1 MPKDHV
7 EMRLESS
14 DFPCEH
20 VQISRMSGEEA
31 ISRLFA
37 FDLEIV
43 VLTPGELTLEELV
56 GAEAD
61 LVFTLSG
68 DELHR
73 VHGMVSGVEDLLDS
87 QPLFRSFK
95 LRLSPRAFRL
105 TLVETQEIFLDL
117 NVPDIIKNKLEL
129 VGLGPEDVQFRLMS
143 TYPVREFVV
152 QYMETD
158 LAFISRLTEH
168 LGISFFFEQ
177 REGKD
182 VLVFTDHASGF
193 PKIVRDTPVI
203 FRPRGELCD
212 VFALVQRRRVMPA
225 AFVQQDYNYRT
236 PLLDLTSTFDVPE
249 GFAGGVVEYAQNPK
263 TPEASQLL
271 AKVRA
276 EERYA
281 ETHYYEGKS
290 DVCGF
295 APGIVFKLDDHPR
308 LEGGKDLLLVSVSHA
323 MTQVVVGFSKDPD
336 VTPYTNEFRAADAA
350 RVYRPARATRRPRI
364 DGVLT
369 GVIEPNV
376 DSVMGQLAQL
386 DEQGRYTVR
395 FYFDPAPLG
404 GRPLST
410 HRVRMIQQHSGPNYG
425 THMPLKAGTEVLVV
439 FVDGDPDR
447 PLIVGSVHNPVTPS
461 PVTSRNPSM
470 HRIVTA
476 SGIMIEMKD
485 HFANGSQS

>member
-1 MPKDHV
+1 MPKDRV
-7 EMRLESS
+7 EVRLESS
-14 DFPCEH
+14 DFACEH
-20 VQISRMSGEEA
+20 VQISRMNGEEA

-43 VLTPGELTLEELV
+43 VLTPGELTLDELV
-56 GAEAD
+56 GSEAD
-61 LVFTLSG
+61 LVFDVG
-68 DELHR
+68 GAELRR
-73 VHGMVSGVEDLLDS
+73 VHGMISGVEDLLDS
-87 QPLFRSFK
+87 EPSFRTFR

-117 NVPDIIKNKLEL
+117 SVPDIVKAKLAL
-129 VGLGPEDVQFRLMS
+129 VGLGDGDVQMRLMG
-143 TYPVREFVV
+143 TYPAREFVV
-152 QYMETD
+152 QYKETD

-177 REGKD
+177 HDGKD
-182 VLVFTDHASGF
+182 LLVFTDHAHGF
-193 PKIVRDTPVI
+193 AKIEREAPVVY
-203 FRPRGELCD
+203 RPRGEQCD
-212 VFALVQRRRVMPA
+212 VFALVEKRRVMPA

-236 PLLDLTSTFDVPE
+236 PLLDLTTTHEVPE
-249 GFAGGVVEYAQNPK
+249 GFAGGVVEYCQHPK
-263 TPEASQLL
+263 TPEASQSL
-271 AKVRA
+271 AKIRA
-276 EERYA
+276 EERFA
-281 ETHYYEGKS
+281 ETRYLEGKS
-290 DVCGF
+290 DVCAF
-295 APGIVFKLDDHPR
+295 AAGATFHLADHPR
-308 LEGGKDLLLVSVSHA
+308 FESGRDFLLVSVTHA
-323 MTQVVVGFSKDPD
+323 LTQVVVGFSMSPE
-336 VTPYTNEFRAADAA
+336 VTAYVNELHVTDAA
-350 RVYRPARATRRPRI
+350 RVYRPARATKRPRI

-376 DSVMGQLAQL
+376 DGVMGQMAQL

-395 FYFDPAPLG
+395 FYFDPSPIG
-404 GRPLST
+404 GKPLST

-447 PLIVGSVHNPVTPS
+447 PLIVGSVHNPVTPT

-485 HFANGSQS
+485 HF

>member
-1 MPKDHV
+1 MPKDRV
-7 EMRLESS
+7 EVRLESN
-14 DFPCEH
+14 DFACEH
-20 VQISRMSGEEA
+20 VQISRMNGEEG

-43 VLTPGELTLEELV
+43 VLTPGELAIDELI

-61 LVFTLSG
+61 LVFDVGGT
-68 DELHR
+68 ELRR
-73 VHGMVSGVEDLLDS
+73 VHGMISGVEDLLDS
-87 QPLFRSFK
+87 EPSFRTFRI
-95 LRLSPRAFRL
+95 RLSPRAFRL

-117 NVPDIIKNKLEL
+117 SVPDIVKAKLAL
-129 VGLGPEDVQFRLMS
+129 VGLGDEDVQMRLMA
-143 TYPVREFVV
+143 TYPTREFVV
-152 QYMETD
+152 QYKETD

-177 REGKD
+177 HDGKD
-182 VLVFTDHASGF
+182 LLVFTDHAHGF
-193 PKIVRDTPVI
+193 AKIERAAPVVY
-203 FRPRGELCD
+203 RPRGEQCD
-212 VFALVQRRRVMPA
+212 VFALVEKRRVMPS

-236 PLLDLTSTFDVPE
+236 PLLDLTTTYEVPE
-249 GFAGGVVEYAQNPK
+249 GFAGGVVEYCQHPK
-263 TPEASQLL
+263 TPEASQSL

-276 EERYA
+276 EERFA
-281 ETHYYEGKS
+281 ETRYLEGKS
-290 DVCGF
+290 DVCAFSAGATF
-295 APGIVFKLDDHPR
+295 HLDDHPR
-308 LEGGKDLLLVSVSHA
+308 FESGRDFLLASVTHA
-323 MTQVVVGFSKDPD
+323 ATQVVVGFSMSPEITAY
-336 VTPYTNEFRAADAA
+336 VNEFRVTDAA
-350 RVYRPARATRRPRI
+350 RIYRPARATKRPRI

-376 DSVMGQLAQL
+376 DGVMGQMAQL

-395 FYFDPAPLG
+395 FYFDPSPIG

-447 PLIVGSVHNPVTPS
+447 PLIVGSVHNPVTPT

-485 HFANGSQS
+485 HF

>member
-1 MPKDHV
+1 MPKDRV
-7 EMRLESS
+7 EVRLEST
-14 DFPCEH
+14 DFACEH
-20 VQISRMSGEEA
+20 VHIARMNGDEA

-43 VLTPGELTLEELV
+43 VVTPGELTLDELS
-56 GAEAD
+56 GSEAD
-61 LVFTLSG
+61 LVFSLG
-68 DELHR
+68 GAELRR

-87 QPLFRSFK
+87 EPSFRTFR

-117 NVPDIIKNKLEL
+117 SVPDIIKAKLAL
-129 VGLGPEDVQFRLMS
+129 VGLGDDDVQMRLMS
-143 TYPVREFVV
+143 TYPAREFVV
-152 QYMETD
+152 QYKETD

-177 REGKD
+177 HEGRD
-182 VLVFTDHASGF
+182 LLVFTDHAHGF
-193 PKIVRDTPVI
+193 SPIVRDAPVL
-203 FRPRGELCD
+203 FRPRGEQCD
-212 VFALVQRRRVMPA
+212 VFGLVSKRQIMPA

-236 PLLDLTSTFDVPE
+236 PLLDLTTTHEVPE
-249 GFAGGVVEYAQNPK
+249 GFAGGVVEYCQHPK
-263 TPEASQLL
+263 TPEASQSL
-271 AKVRA
+271 ARVRA
-276 EERYA
+276 EERFA
-281 ETHYYEGKS
+281 ETRYLEGKG
-290 DVCGF
+290 DVCAFSAGATF
-295 APGIVFKLDDHPR
+295 HLDDHPR
-308 LEGGKDLLLVSVSHA
+308 FDGGKDFLLVSLTHTA
-323 MTQVVVGFSKDPD
+323 TQVVVGFSMSPD
-336 VTPYTNEFRAADAA
+336 VTSYVNEFRLTEAS
-350 RVYRPARATRRPRI
+350 RTYRPARATKRPRI

-369 GVIEPNV
+369 GVIEP
-376 DSVMGQLAQL
+376 SPEGVMGKMAQL
-386 DEQGRYTVR
+386 DDQGRYTVR

-404 GRPLST
+404 GRPHNT

-447 PLIVGSVHNPVTPS
+447 PLIVGSVHNPATPT

-485 HFANGSQS
+485 HF

>member
-1 MPKDHV
+1 MPKDRV
-7 EMRLESS
+7 EVRLEST
-14 DFPCEH
+14 DFACEH
-20 VQISRMSGEEA
+20 VQISRMDGEEA
-31 ISRLFA
+31 ISRLYA

-43 VLTPGELTLEELV
+43 VLTPGELTLDELA

-61 LVFTLSG
+61 LVFFQGGT
-68 DELHR
+68 ELRR
-73 VHGMVSGVEDLLDS
+73 VHGMISGAEDLLDS
-87 QPLFRSFK
+87 EPSFRTFRV
-95 LRLSPRAFRL
+95 RLSPRAFRL
-105 TLVETQEIFLDL
+105 TLVETQEIFLEL
-117 NVPDIIKNKLEL
+117 SVPDIVKAKLAL
-129 VGLGPEDVQFRLMS
+129 VGLGDDDVQMRLLA

-152 QYMETD
+152 QYKETD

-177 REGKD
+177 HDGKD
-182 VLVFTDHASGF
+182 LLVFTDQAHGF
-193 PKIVRDTPVI
+193 SKIEREEPVI
-203 FRPRGELCD
+203 FRPRGEQCD
-212 VFALVQRRRVMPA
+212 VFALVSKRRVMPA

-236 PLLDLTSTFDVPE
+236 PMLDLTTTHEVPE
-249 GFAGGVVEYAQNPK
+249 GFAGGVVEYCQHPK
-263 TPEASQLL
+263 TPEASLSL

-276 EERYA
+276 EERFA
-281 ETHYYEGKS
+281 ETRYLEGKS
-290 DVCGF
+290 DVCAFSAGATF
-295 APGIVFKLDDHPR
+295 HLDDHPR
-308 LEGGKDLLLVSVSHA
+308 FEGGQDFLLVSVKHA
-323 MTQVVVGFSKDPD
+323 VTQVVLGLS
-336 VTPYTNEFRAADAA
+336 VTPEVTSYANEFRLTEAS
-350 RVYRPARATRRPRI
+350 RTYRPARLTHRPRI

-376 DSVMGQLAQL
+376 DGVMGQMAQL

-447 PLIVGSVHNPVTPS
+447 PLIMGSVHNPATPT

-485 HFANGSQS
+485 HF

>member
-1 MPKDHV
+1 MPKDRV
-7 EMRLESS
+7 EVRLEST
-14 DFPCEH
+14 DFACEH
-20 VQISRMSGEEA
+20 VQVSQLNGEEA
-31 ISRLFA
+31 ISKLFA

-43 VLTPGELTLEELV
+43 VLTPGELTLDELA

-61 LVFTLSG
+61 LVFAVG
-68 DELHR
+68 GVELRR

-87 QPLFRSFK
+87 EPSFRTFR

-117 NVPDIIKNKLEL
+117 SVPDIIKAKLAL
-129 VGLGPEDVQFRLMS
+129 VGLGDDDVQMRLMA
-143 TYPVREFVV
+143 TYPARDFVV
-152 QYMETD
+152 QYKETD

-177 REGKD
+177 HEGKD
-182 VLVFTDHASGF
+182 LLVFTDHAHGF
-193 PKIVRDTPVI
+193 SRIARDEPVI
-203 FRPRGELCD
+203 FRPRGEQCD
-212 VFALVQRRRVMPA
+212 VFALVEKRRVMPA

-236 PLLDLTSTFDVPE
+236 PLLDLTTTYQVPE
-249 GFAGGVVEYAQNPK
+249 GFAGGVVEYCQHPK
-263 TPEASQLL
+263 TPEASQSL

-276 EERYA
+276 EERVA
-281 ETHYYEGKS
+281 ETRYLEGKG
-290 DVCGF
+290 DVCAFSAGATF
-295 APGIVFKLDDHPR
+295 HLDDHPR
-308 LEGGKDLLLVSVSHA
+308 LEGGKDFLLVSLTHA
-323 MTQVVVGFSKDPD
+323 CTQVVVGFSMNPE
-336 VTPYTNEFRAADAA
+336 VTAYANEFRATEAS
-350 RVYRPARATRRPRI
+350 RTYRPSRATKRPRI

-376 DSVMGQLAQL
+376 EGAMGQMAQL

-447 PLIVGSVHNPVTPS
+447 PLIMGSVHNPVTPT

-485 HFANGSQS
+485 HF